1 MAGASAIAKL
11 QWFGDALSD
20 SPGLRSKT
28 LKVVQYSA
36 KLYVWANANGLV
48 REKDPKTAV
57 APNLKSLAKILGT
70 SRKVMNLGDC
80 ISDFFAMREAVRSA
94 WAEPG
99 NPDRVREAVA
109 AVTDF
114 ICDLTTDLQLLAS
127 MSDSPDVSRSGAPA
141 RLLSDLAWAGPA
153 CESKSPHQAAA
164 ALVLKPCQRP
174 RRQCPPP
181 ALPVRAPPR
190 PATPA
195 YPSPRRA
202 APPCSSPAVRA
213 QSLPAWVERA
223 NDITWGLGATLAVI
237 SASGKLSDCVE
248 ARSKLEAAAAAS
260 EAAGAAAAR
269 RRRRSLEEDRSAVS
283 PLHRRAVSAL
293 ADDDHAPAHGARRR
307 RPASGKGLEAAR
319 SAELWARVAL
329 ARALCELVQSGPGVF
344 GLDTPSEL
352 LYLVC
357 GLANGALGVW
367 AACAQ

>member
-1 MAGASAIAKL
+1 MAGANAIAKL

-127 MSDSPDVSRSGAPA
+127 MSDSPD
-141 RLLSDLAWAGPA
+141 
-153 CESKSPHQAAA
+153 
-164 ALVLKPCQRP
+164 
-174 RRQCPPP
+174 
-181 ALPVRAPPR
+181 
-190 PATPA
+190 
-195 YPSPRRA
+195 
-202 APPCSSPAVRA
+202 
-213 QSLPAWVERA
+213 SLPAWVERA